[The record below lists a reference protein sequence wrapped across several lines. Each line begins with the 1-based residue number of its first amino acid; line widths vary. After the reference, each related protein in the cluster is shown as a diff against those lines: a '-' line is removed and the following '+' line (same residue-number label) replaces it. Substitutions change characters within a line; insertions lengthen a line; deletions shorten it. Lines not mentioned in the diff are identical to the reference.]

1 MEDLK
6 ELMIEQIK
14 NNKLESLNYDL
25 VINQLEVL
33 NNKSY
38 DVIKANLDS
47 IINSGK
53 VQLKGMTTEKKWQP
67 KQKQNRPKYDRSG
80 NAPKSPYSNGGY
92 HNANV
97 DLAYDILA
105 RKDKK
110 TAAKVKRL
118 EGKIQSTSRGY
129 AFLIPDDITQEDVFI
144 AERDLNGAMHNDKVV
159 VSVKPGSGR
168 RMEGR
173 VMQILERGFEKVVG
187 LLRIIKKIAYVQPD
201 DVKFGKDI
209 SIPLSK
215 LGGGKDGE
223 KVVVKITRYYAS
235 KRNPDGEVIEV
246 LGKPNEIDTEILAIL
261 RSYNL
266 YNSFPK
272 KVTEM
277 AEQLPE
283 FVDKS
288 QYPNRKDLTNNIIF
302 TIDGEDTR
310 DIDDAISLDINEK
323 GNRVLG
329 VHIADVGEY
338 VRKDNVFDKEAFKR
352 GTSVYFPNLVL
363 PMLPRELSNGI
374 CSLNERVDRL
384 ALSCFMEFDKNA
396 NLVDYQICESIIN
409 SKRRFTYTKVQAIF
423 EGDREELP
431 ELIEPLLQ
439 MRELARQLA
448 EKRVQRGAIEFN
460 IPEVQVGL
468 NDLGDV
474 LTLTKRE
481 QNESHKLIESFMV
494 VANETIA
501 THFLSKKTPFVYRI
515 HEKPD
520 SEKVERLVGMV
531 NNFGVE
537 HKLNPENCEP
547 KDIQQLLET
556 ISGKPCEYVLNKIA
570 LRCMKKAK
578 YSPDCIGHY
587 GLASPKYC
595 HFTSPIRRYPDLTIH
610 RIIKDSLNNRLG
622 HNTEMLK
629 EFVVLSSMQSSETE
643 RTAEAVERDVDD
655 LYRVFYMTHHIG
667 EEFDGVIS
675 SVTNF
680 GVFVEL
686 ENTVEGM
693 MRVDSLP
700 QDQYEFL
707 EDRFTLKGYN
717 NKFTIGDKVRV
728 KSVRADILSKEI
740 DFELVKKYDT
750 IETEDN

>member
-1 MEDLK
+1 
-6 ELMIEQIK
+6 MICYIK
-14 NNKLESLNYDL
+14 IILIL
-25 VINQLEVL
+25 V
-33 NNKSY
+33 
-38 DVIKANLDS
+38 
-47 IINSGK
+47 
-53 VQLKGMTTEKKWQP
+53 
-67 KQKQNRPKYDRSG
+67 
-80 NAPKSPYSNGGY
+80 
-92 HNANV
+92 
-97 DLAYDILA
+97 
-105 RKDKK
+105 DKK
-110 TAAKVKRL
+110 RENKVRRL
-118 EGKIQSTSRGY
+118 EGKIQATSKGY

-159 VSVKPGSGR
+159 VNIKATGGR
-168 RMEGR
+168 RPEGK
-173 VMQILERGFEKVVG
+173 VVQVIERGFEKAVG
-187 LLRIIKKIAYVQPD
+187 LLKIIKKIAFVVPD

-215 LGGGKDGE
+215 LNGAKDGE

-235 KRNPDGEVIEV
+235 KRNPDGEIIEV

-272 KVTEM
+272 KVSEC

-283 FVDKS
+283 FVEKS
-288 QYPNRKDLTNNIIF
+288 QYPNRVDLTDKIIF

-310 DIDDAISLDINEK
+310 DIDDAISIEIAPN
-323 GNRVLG
+323 GNRILG

-338 VRKDNVFDKEAFKR
+338 VKKDNVFDKEAYKR

-363 PMLPRELSNGI
+363 PMLPRQLSNGI

-396 NLVDYQICESIIN
+396 NVVNHKICESIIN
-409 SKRRFTYTKVQAIF
+409 SKKRFTYTKVQAIF

-431 ELIEPLLQ
+431 ELIDALLK
-439 MRELARQLA
+439 MRELAKQLA
-448 EKRVQRGAIEFN
+448 DKRSERGAIEFN

-501 THFLSKKTPFVYRI
+501 THFLELKTPFVYRI

-520 SEKVERLVGMV
+520 SEKIERLIGMV
-531 NNFGVE
+531 NSFGIE
-537 HKLNPENCEP
+537 HKLNADSCQP
-547 KDIQQLLET
+547 KDIQELLET
-556 ISGKPCEYVLNKIA
+556 IKDQPSEYILNKIA

-610 RIIKDSLNNRLG
+610 RIIKDSINNRLSD
-622 HNTEMLK
+622 NQKVILK
-629 EFVVLSSMQSSETE
+629 EFVAYSSIQSSETE
-643 RTAEAVERDVDD
+643 RNAEAVERDVDD

-667 EEFDGVIS
+667 EEFDGIIS

-693 MRVDSLP
+693 IRLDSLP
-700 QDQYEFL
+700 QDQYEYF
-707 EDRFTLKGYN
+707 EDRFTLKGYDH
-717 NKFTIGDKVRV
+717 KYTIGDKVRV

-740 DFELVKKYDT
+740 DFVLV
-750 IETEDN
+750 